1 MIRSLGFILKI
12 ILLIFLLL
20 LSTYLDSSKRIQ
32 TENVSICIAYC
43 VSSDHLSYHSHHPVV
58 VEEFIYLKSYLLHP
72 FWCHDTTTPLK
83 RDIWNLLSNVVYFC
97 VCSHI
102 KLQFNKYDNF
112 VVQLPLN
119 SLFKEFMKKICSR
132 IETLLSKALM
142 IKTQKLSW
150 FNCSSSTIGGHF
162 FFGLA
167 AFAPLLIPRLL
178 FFP

>member
-12 ILLIFLLL
+12 SVLLIFLLL
-20 LSTYLDSSKRIQ
+20 LRKFKRIQ

-119 SLFKEFMKKICSR
+119 SLFKKFMKKICSR
-132 IETLLSKALM
+132 IETLLSK
-142 IKTQKLSW
+142 S
-150 FNCSSSTIGGHF
+150 FNDKNSKVVMV
-162 FFGLA
+162 
-167 AFAPLLIPRLL
+167 
-178 FFP
+178 

>member
-12 ILLIFLLL
+12 SVLIFLLL
-20 LSTYLDSSKRIQ
+20 PRTFQKNQ

-119 SLFKEFMKKICSR
+119 SLFKKFMKKKYVQ
-132 IETLLSKALM
+132 ESKHFCLKVLM

>member
-1 MIRSLGFILKI
+1 MIRSLGFILKNSV
-12 ILLIFLLL
+12 LIFLLL
-20 LSTYLDSSKRIQ
+20 LRTFQKNQ

-43 VSSDHLSYHSHHPVV
+43 VSSDHLSYYSPHPVV

-112 VVQLPLN
+112 VVRLPLN
-119 SLFKEFMKKICSR
+119 SVFKKFIKKICSR
-132 IETLLSKALM
+132 IETLLSK
-142 IKTQKLSW
+142 S
-150 FNCSSSTIGGHF
+150 FNDKNSKVVMV
-162 FFGLA
+162 
-167 AFAPLLIPRLL
+167 
-178 FFP
+178 

>member
-12 ILLIFLLL
+12 SVLIFLLL
-20 LSTYLDSSKRIQ
+20 PRTFQKNQ

-43 VSSDHLSYHSHHPVV
+43 VSSDHLSYHSPHPVV

-112 VVQLPLN
+112 VVRLPLN
-119 SLFKEFMKKICSR
+119 SVFKKFMKKICSR
-132 IETLLSKALM
+132 IETLLSK
-142 IKTQKLSW
+142 S
-150 FNCSSSTIGGHF
+150 FNDKNSKVVMV
-162 FFGLA
+162 
-167 AFAPLLIPRLL
+167 
-178 FFP
+178 